1 MNIDIAQWRA
11 RVGGFGGMS
20 NHLKKR
26 PKPFSD
32 YFDYC
37 VILYIFLG
45 ERIDICESAIALAA
59 FLITIVIYAIIMAV
73 FSVHIMFALPQKQ
86 RRMQRRMRILIL
98 ILCDCLLI
106 TSYFSLVNRT
116 LLIRSGSV
124 EVNPGPPSSQLKFA
138 VWNVDSLLARDGSKK
153 DLVGGIESLY

>member
-1 MNIDIAQWRA
+1 MNIDIELWRA
-11 RVGGFGGMS
+11 RVGGFGGMR

-45 ERIDICESAIALAA
+45 ECIDICESAIALAA

-73 FSVHIMFALPQKQ
+73 FTVHMMFALPHK
-86 RRMQRRMRILIL
+86 RMRMRMRMRMRILLL
-98 ILCDCLLI
+98 ILCDCLFI
-106 TSYFSLVNRT
+106 T
-116 LLIRSGSV
+116 
-124 EVNPGPPSSQLKFA
+124 
-138 VWNVDSLLARDGSKK
+138 
-153 DLVGGIESLY
+153 